1 MTGDSSVILEKKD
14 RLDAYLE
21 KIFEEVYIPKAQNI
35 KTEVNKLFLFFM
47 TPCQYLLHP

>member
-1 MTGDSSVILEKKD
+1 VVKNDRGHSVILEKKD

-35 KTEVNKLFLFFM
+35 SKRPKLGYGQIWLR
-47 TPCQYLLHP
+47 